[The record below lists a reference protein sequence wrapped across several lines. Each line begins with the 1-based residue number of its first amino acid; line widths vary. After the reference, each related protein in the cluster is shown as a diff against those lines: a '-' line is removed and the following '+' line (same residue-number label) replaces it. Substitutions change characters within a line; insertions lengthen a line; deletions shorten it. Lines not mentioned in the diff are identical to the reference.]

1 MQDMGFGS
9 RCGFQKLLL
18 LSGGTS
24 LEMLMDHKKPEEL
37 PDLYAD
43 SFADFIQVYKDIS
56 E

>member
-1 MQDMGFGS
+1 MGFGS

-24 LEMLMDHKKPEEL
+24 MEMLKAHTKPEEM
-37 PDLYAD
+37 PDFYAD
-43 SFADFIQVYKDIS
+43 SFADFIQLYRDIA